1 MAATVA
7 MTVVLR
13 PGPPTSLD
21 LHGRFTPAALTA
33 ALALLPPCTPTLHR
47 HTAHHHTLTLPPPP
61 FPAGRLSD
69 LLTGGGAAGEEP
81 YAAREPGGA
90 EDAGG
95 AGHAGRAG
103 RAGRSGYARHARHAE
118 RVDPEP
124 ERPLPITPVQ
134 RDVLLDAMTH
144 PGAGLHVEQLH
155 WRWYGP
161 LDARRFAAAWQTLY
175 DSEAVLRTALARPAA
190 PGAVPLVAVHPHAA
204 PQLERHA
211 RGSADWH
218 ALLLS
223 ERMREFDLYRP
234 GTALRIALLE
244 EPGQVFRVLLTYH
257 QALLDGWSARVLQR
271 TLYRAYLADGRPLG
285 SERRPD
291 IRDHM
296 RWLARQDPA
305 PARVFWSRAGAPPG
319 AAGLPGRPE
328 RASGSGSRPRG
339 HGRTR
344 QRLTPYEALR
354 LRNWAAG
361 RGATESTALHAV
373 WALQLHRAAPGA
385 PAVAFAAAVSGRG
398 IPLPGADRLPGP
410 LRSALPLHVRI
421 DPSAPLTALLTTLTD
436 QALDRAS
443 YEWVS
448 PRQAAQWSARAA
460 GLPAAGAGAGTHTDT
475 DPGTGTGAGA
485 DPVSGLG
492 PGPGSGSGPGP
503 GSGSGSGSGAE
514 GGADVGVGPGAGL
527 GSVPDSGSGAEG
539 GTGLGDGPVT
549 GPGTGPG
556 DGLGFGGDARRVPD
570 SVIAFESKAPAGPV
584 DDPVHAELAAEGVR
598 VGAAEAIGAHT
609 ALPFAVT
616 AHHDAEGGLVLTS
629 VYDRARVADS
639 DAAETLAQTT
649 LLLRQLPDA
658 AGETTTVAEVL
669 ALLDGSPVPRVA
681 RPAAAAR
688 TLRILRAAARTG
700 AGTICLVP
708 PPDAPPGCYDALA
721 EAYPGPQALTT
732 VRPPADARTVLAAL
746 RPALARGEP
755 LLLGGFSGA
764 GSLAG
769 EVAERIASHGWHPPL
784 VAIGGTLTTE
794 GGGPDPVRA
803 LARTLE
809 TAAAAT
815 TTART

>member
-7 MTVVLR
+7 MTVVLT

-21 LHGRFTPAALTA
+21 LHGRLTPAALTA

-69 LLTGGGAAGEEP
+69 LLTGVAAAGEEP
-81 YAAREPGGA
+81 CAAREPDGA
-90 EDAGG
+90 E
-95 AGHAGRAG
+95 HAEHSGRAG
-103 RAGRSGYARHARHAE
+103 RHGRSGRSARAGRSGYAE
-118 RVDPEP
+118 RADPEA
-124 ERPLPITPVQ
+124 EGPLPITPLQ

-161 LDARRFAAAWQTLY
+161 LDARRFTAAWQTLY

-190 PGAVPLVAVHPHAA
+190 PGAGPLVAVHPHAA

-234 GTALRIALLE
+234 GTAMRIALLE

-257 QALLDGWSARVLQR
+257 RALLDGWSARVLRR
-271 TLYRAYLADGRPLG
+271 TLYRAYLADGRPVG

-305 PARVFWSRAGAPPG
+305 PARAFWARAGAPAD
-319 AAGLPGRPE
+319 AAGLPGRAEPAGAE
-328 RASGSGSRPRG
+328 GPSGASEASGAGRPDGPHQHHGCDGHAPGSPSVSDSSGPRPRG

-344 QRLTPYEALR
+344 QRLTPDEALR

-385 PAVAFAAAVSGRG
+385 AAVAFAAAVSGRG

-421 DPSAPLTALLTTLTD
+421 DPAAPLTGLLTALAG
-436 QALDRAS
+436 QALDTAS

-448 PRQAAQWSARAA
+448 PGQAAQWSPRP
-460 GLPAAGAGAGTHTDT
+460 PAC
-475 DPGTGTGAGA
+475 
-485 DPVSGLG
+485 
-492 PGPGSGSGPGP
+492 GSGPGP
-503 GSGSGSGSGAE
+503 GP
-514 GGADVGVGPGAGL
+514 GPGCAGERRI
-527 GSVPDSGSGAEG
+527 PD
-539 GTGLGDGPVT
+539 TL
-549 GPGTGPG
+549 
-556 DGLGFGGDARRVPD
+556 
-570 SVIAFESKAPAGPV
+570 IAFEATAPAGPAGPA

-629 VYDRARVADS
+629 VYDRTRVADS
-639 DAAETLAQTT
+639 EAAETLAQTT
-649 LLLRQLPDA
+649 LLLRELPDA
-658 AGETTTVAEVL
+658 TGETTTVAEAL
-669 ALLDGSPVPRVA
+669 ALLDGSPVPRVT

-688 TLRILRAAARTG
+688 ALRILRAAARTG

-708 PPDAPPGCYDALA
+708 PPDAPPGCYDELA

-764 GSLAG
+764 GSLAS
-769 EVAERIASHGWHPPL
+769 EVAERIASYGWHPPL
-784 VAIGGTLTTE
+784 VAIGGALTAE
-794 GGGPDPVRA
+794 GCPDPVRA

-809 TAAAAT
+809 TAAATAT
-815 TTART
+815 SRP